1 VTENEE
7 APQEKPARW
16 RGLTQRLAVAL
27 STPPPARSRPAEAV
41 DSEDAKRRAIFNLDP
56 KERKWG
62 LIGAALAAVIALWQD
77 LPYVFNPKTPVKLPV
92 GKNHSCTSG
101 FIYSKAA
108 NACEAIYDRTH
119 WGFELAVLVAFAL
132 AIFVTVRI
140 GRRSAAGFT
149 ALMAGLAFEAE
160 VGILG
165 IPFIFGGGWLLM
177 RAWRVQRYGSPTGT
191 KANPTGE
198 RKAPAPRAE
207 RPTRKKKEP
216 ERKGPVPSKRYTPK
230 TAKKKRPAAIP
241 PAS

>member
-1 VTENEE
+1 MTENEE
-7 APQEKPARW
+7 APQQTPSRW
-16 RGLTQRLAVAL
+16 RSLPSRLAVSLTSAP
-27 STPPPARSRPAEAV
+27 TGRSRPVVADMDDE
-41 DSEDAKRRAIFNLDP
+41 KRRAIFNLDP

-77 LPYVFNPKTPVKLPV
+77 VPYLSNPKTPVKLPV

-101 FIYSKAA
+101 FVYSRAA
-108 NACEAIYDRTH
+108 NACEAFYDRAH
-119 WGFELAVLVAFAL
+119 WGFELAVLLAFAL
-132 AIFVTVRI
+132 AIFITVRV
-140 GRRSAAGFT
+140 GRRSAVGFT

-191 KANPTGE
+191 KGNPTGE
-198 RKAPAPRAE
+198 RQAPPPRPE

-216 ERKGPVPSKRYTPK
+216 ERKGPVASKRYTPK
-230 TAKKKRPAAIP
+230 TAKKKRPAPIP
-241 PAS
+241 PGS